1 MSLNVSFN
9 RTAAEQRTPVLALE
23 DVSIAYSSGTQ
34 SQRVVHNV
42 SFSIYPGEVVAL
54 VGESGSGKTT
64 TAQAIIG
71 LLAENGHLQEGAIR
85 LNGTDISQW
94 SQRRLDA
101 LRGARISLIPQ
112 DPTSSLNPVKT
123 IGAQVAEI
131 LNIHRRLPRKQRD
144 ERVVELLARVGLSHP
159 ELRAKQ
165 YPHELS
171 GGMKQRVLIAIA
183 IALQP
188 ALLLPTSRPA
198 RWTSRCKNA
207 FWT

>member
-1 MSLNVSFN
+1 MSLNLSLN
-9 RTAAEQRTPVLALE
+9 RTANGEATPVLALE

-34 SQRVVHNV
+34 SQTVVHNV

-71 LLAENGHLQEGAIR
+71 LLAENGHLQQGAIR

-112 DPTSSLNPVKT
+112 DPTSSLDPVKT
-123 IGAQVAEI
+123 IGSQVAEI
-131 LNIHRRLPRKQRD
+131 LDIHQRLPRDRKSTR
-144 ERVVELLARVGLSHP
+144 LNSSH
-159 ELRAKQ
+159 
-165 YPHELS
+165 
-171 GGMKQRVLIAIA
+171 
-183 IALQP
+183 
-188 ALLLPTSRPA
+188 
-198 RWTSRCKNA
+198 
-207 FWT
+207 